1 MIDMDKA
8 RLALMLAILN
18 PNFPPPN
25 SSSLLQQAK
34 KLNLV
39 IEVMNWTD
47 GMYSGAVLAQDDQ
60 AWLIKIGTGRAGI
73 LSFAEIEENAVI
85 PRLGDNILLTLTHG
99 IVHVVVLPSA
109 ENASTDAE
117 RFE

>member
-8 RLALMLAILN
+8 RLALMLAILD

-47 GMYSGAVLAQDDQ
+47 GMYSGPVLAQDDQ

-73 LSFAEIEENAVI
+73 LSFAEIENNSVI

-99 IVHVVVLPSA
+99 IVHVVVLPST

>member
-8 RLALMLAILN
+8 RLALMLAIFD

-25 SSSLLQQAK
+25 SSSLLQQAR

-47 GMYSGAVLAQDDQ
+47 GMYSG
-60 AWLIKIGTGRAGI
+60 
-73 LSFAEIEENAVI
+73 
-85 PRLGDNILLTLTHG
+85 P
-99 IVHVVVLPSA
+99 VVA
-109 ENASTDAE
+109 
-117 RFE
+117 

>member
-8 RLALMLAILN
+8 RLALMLANLD

-39 IEVMNWTD
+39 IEAMNWTD
-47 GMYSGAVLAQDDQ
+47 GMYSGPVVAQDDQ
-60 AWLIKIGTGRAGI
+60 ACLIKIGTGRAGV
-73 LSFAEIEENAVI
+73 LSFTEIEEDAVI

-99 IVHVVVLPSA
+99 IVHVVVVQSA
-109 ENASTDAE
+109 NNAGTEAKRLE
-117 RFE
+117 

>member
-8 RLALMLAILN
+8 RLALMLAIFD

-25 SSSLLQQAK
+25 SSSLLQQAR

-47 GMYSGAVLAQDDQ
+47 GMYSGPVVAQDDQ
-60 AWLIKIGTGRAGI
+60 AWLIKIGSGRAGV
-73 LSFAEIEENAVI
+73 LAFSEIEEGAGT
-85 PRLGDNILLTLTHG
+85 PSMGDHILLTLTHG
-99 IVHVVVLPSA
+99 IVNVVVLPSDN
-109 ENASTDAE
+109 NASTE
-117 RFE
+117 SKRLG